1 MKIKLWLLFLVVLP
15 LNATAQTA
23 GIIQTSLKSMWTKSE
38 NGLVISWQRDSSV
51 ANLVPLAFLTSK
63 DICSFS
69 IDILRFVPEAVGVSI
84 GMSLHGL
91 SN

>member
-51 ANLVPLAFLTSK
+51 AKPSSISIFDKQGHSLL
-63 DICSFS
+63 S
-69 IDILRFVPEAVGVSI
+69 IDMLRFVPEAVGVSI
-84 GMSLHGL
+84 WMSLRGL